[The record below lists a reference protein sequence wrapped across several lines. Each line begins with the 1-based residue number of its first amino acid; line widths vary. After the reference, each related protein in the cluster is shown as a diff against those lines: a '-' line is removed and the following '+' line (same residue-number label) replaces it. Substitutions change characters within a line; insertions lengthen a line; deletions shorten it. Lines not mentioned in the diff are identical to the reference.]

1 MYRLAWAAMQGI
13 PDDELDRVGA
23 AFYYIGAGVTVAPA
37 DLMSAEQLRALLD
50 GSGQDHGGGADAT
63 AG

>member
-13 PDDELDRVGA
+13 GDDQLDRVGA

-37 DLMSAEQLRALLD
+37 DLMNADQLRALLD
-50 GSGQDHGGGADAT
+50 GNAEPGPD
-63 AG
+63 